1 VSRPAFRVEVYD
13 RNFDF
18 KGFIGNP
25 LFVTV
30 IPKRMMPGMTTVSV
44 PADHRLVPTLLEEGA
59 RMWIKDWDTG
69 DHLMS
74 GWVDNVRI
82 QGPSKRAT
90 VEFDVVDDFVIF
102 QYILGWVVPDNDID
116 EQNTAGTNWTLN
128 DDAETVLLTALQENG
143 VERLGLPIDVP
154 ESQGRGAQVKGRLR
168 FQSLYDRLIPVED
181 GAGIIEAGIEV
192 GVQQNPDAPGLKV
205 NVWEPREITKV
216 ITEESGILDSYR
228 LTRRRAT
235 ISRAVAG
242 GQGEGILRL
251 LREKADTDL
260 EALLGWK
267 FEAFRD
273 ARDSDDPTVMYER
286 IDETL
291 KEGAA
296 VSGMSLELSETA
308 NFIARPGKLWIGD
321 KVSIRVRGVTF
332 TERLQ
337 EVTIS
342 STAGGGKVTRSRIGD
357 YNDDPDTRIAKLV
370 RSIGRRLRV
379 RNADI

>member
-1 VSRPAFRVEVYD
+1 
-13 RNFDF
+13 
-18 KGFIGNP
+18 
-25 LFVTV
+25 
-30 IPKRMMPGMTTVSV
+30 
-44 PADHRLVPTLLEEGA
+44 
-59 RMWIKDWDTG
+59 
-69 DHLMS
+69 
-74 GWVDNVRI
+74 
-82 QGPSKRAT
+82 
-90 VEFDVVDDFVIF
+90 
-102 QYILGWVVPDNDID
+102 
-116 EQNTAGTNWTLN
+116 
-128 DDAETVLLTALQENG
+128 
-143 VERLGLPIDVP
+143 
-154 ESQGRGAQVKGRLR
+154 
-168 FQSLYDRLIPVED
+168 
-181 GAGIIEAGIEV
+181 
-192 GVQQNPDAPGLKV
+192 
-205 NVWEPREITKV
+205 
-216 ITEESGILDSYR
+216 
-228 LTRRRAT
+228 
-235 ISRAVAG
+235 VAG

-260 EALLGWK
+260 EDRLGWK

>member
-1 VSRPAFRVEVYD
+1 
-13 RNFDF
+13 
-18 KGFIGNP
+18 
-25 LFVTV
+25 
-30 IPKRMMPGMTTVSV
+30 
-44 PADHRLVPTLLEEGA
+44 
-59 RMWIKDWDTG
+59 MWIKDWDTG

-181 GAGIIEAGIEV
+181 GAGIVEAGIEV

-205 NVWEPREITKV
+205 NVWEPREVTKV

-260 EALLGWK
+260 EARLGWK

-357 YNDDPDTRIAKLV
+357 YNDDPDTRLAKLV
-370 RSIGRRLRV
+370 RNIGRRLRV
-379 RNADI
+379 RNSDI